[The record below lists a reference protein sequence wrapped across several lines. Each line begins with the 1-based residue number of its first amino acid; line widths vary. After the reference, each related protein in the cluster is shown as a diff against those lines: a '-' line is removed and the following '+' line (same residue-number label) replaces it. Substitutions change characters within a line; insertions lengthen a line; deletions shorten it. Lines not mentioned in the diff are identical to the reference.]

1 MNYPASQL
9 AVRPGVIA
17 AHGWKRSS
25 RRLLILLALL
35 FTATPIVHSDTIIFK
50 NGRRLLVESV
60 RKEGN
65 KIIYE
70 GQFGSVTIPS
80 SRVERIE
87 QGGAMPSRRR
97 PARPS
102 ADASSGGKARLATP
116 WILPTGNFAAVLLDG
131 EVNDA
136 LLDTLVRSSHDGD
149 IERQNALNAHLL
161 ASAYEVQAKRFS
173 SASRYAEQA
182 VRISPLDRNALMLA
196 AQIDLALRQ
205 YNESYNHLLAAHG
218 SDPGSPDVLKMLG
231 YSAYYADGPE
241 KAVWYWKQS
250 VAIRPDPMLDRQ
262 IRQTEQ
268 EAQVES
274 NLQQAESYNFVLSWE
289 GSQAPAAFGREILET
304 MERQFRELEISLHFT
319 PREPVQ
325 VILYSSQQFA
335 DITRAPAWAGA
346 LNDGKI
352 RVPVQG
358 LTSMTPDLA
367 QVLQHEMVHSF
378 VYQFIQGRCPT
389 WLNEGLAQMLSGKD
403 SSRYGSMLV
412 RVYSG
417 TRVKMSGLEGS
428 YTRFNGQQAGVAY
441 AVSLA
446 AAEMIR
452 DQYGDYMFPS
462 ILEALRAG
470 ESLEQALW
478 SVLRLKYE
486 DFDEQ
491 VGRYVLSRY
500 GD

>member
-1 MNYPASQL
+1 M
-9 AVRPGVIA
+9 
-17 AHGWKRSS
+17 
-25 RRLLILLALL
+25 
-35 FTATPIVHSDTIIFK
+35 
-50 NGRRLLVESV
+50 
-60 RKEGN
+60 
-65 KIIYE
+65 
-70 GQFGSVTIPS
+70 
-80 SRVERIE
+80 
-87 QGGAMPSRRR
+87 
-97 PARPS
+97 
-102 ADASSGGKARLATP
+102 
-116 WILPTGNFAAVLLDG
+116 
-131 EVNDA
+131 
-136 LLDTLVRSSHDGD
+136 
-149 IERQNALNAHLL
+149 
-161 ASAYEVQAKRFS
+161 
-173 SASRYAEQA
+173 
-182 VRISPLDRNALMLA
+182 
-196 AQIDLALRQ
+196 
-205 YNESYNHLLAAHG
+205 
-218 SDPGSPDVLKMLG
+218 
-231 YSAYYADGPE
+231 
-241 KAVWYWKQS
+241 
-250 VAIRPDPMLDRQ
+250 
-262 IRQTEQ
+262 
-268 EAQVES
+268 
-274 NLQQAESYNFVLSWE
+274 
-289 GSQAPAAFGREILET
+289 
-304 MERQFRELEISLHFT
+304 
-319 PREPVQ
+319 
-325 VILYSSQQFA
+325 ILYSSQQFA